1 MATQESWGKLWSIG
15 TRNWKI
21 VSTLKLQSSTSQT
34 SIKYLCVVM
43 SRHIISLSL
52 TKLSRSQ
59 KPEDIPTNGRWGA
72 SCRSGWRSSWTHPST
87 SATGKTMNR
96 SSSSWRHH
104 RLETIQKHIKD
115 HKGFPGFLILSVVR
129 CLKLLLHLLQS
140 NGISLV
146 WRLTCDTNASFLSL
160 L

>member
-1 MATQESWGKLWSIG
+1 MISQTCIFLVTMRIIINIFTFNSLMATQESWGKLWSIG

-43 SRHIISLSL
+43 SRHIISMPNI

-59 KPEDIPTNGRWGA
+59 KPEDTPTNGRWGA

-96 SSSSWRHH
+96 SSSSCRHH
-104 RLETIQKHIKD
+104 RLEQFKQYKNISRITKD
-115 HKGFPGFLILSVVR
+115 SQDFSFSV
-129 CLKLLLHLLQS
+129 L
-140 NGISLV
+140 
-146 WRLTCDTNASFLSL
+146 W
-160 L
+160 